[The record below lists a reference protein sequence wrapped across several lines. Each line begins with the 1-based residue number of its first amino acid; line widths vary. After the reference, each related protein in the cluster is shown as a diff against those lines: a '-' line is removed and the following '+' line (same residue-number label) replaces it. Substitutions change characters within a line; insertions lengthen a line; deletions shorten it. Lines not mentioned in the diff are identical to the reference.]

1 MANTFKRLGS
11 SRPTTTSNATLYT
24 VPASTTTI
32 AKSIRI
38 CNTTNTS
45 VVARVFL
52 VPSGGTAD
60 ETTAIYWEFDIPPYS
75 TLSDD
80 GSHVLEAAG
89 TIQVRTATASALNF
103 TISGLEITA

>member
-11 SRPTTTSNATLYT
+11 SRPTDTSNTTVYT
-24 VPASTTTI
+24 TPTSTTTI
-32 AKSIRI
+32 IKSIRI
-38 CNTTNTS
+38 CNTTDTS
-45 VVARVFL
+45 VTARIFL

-89 TIQVRTATASALNF
+89 TFQVRTATASALNF
-103 TISGLEITA
+103 TISGLEITV